1 MSRRTCLKLTWGC
14 HSTTNNPVGFLLWR
28 LVHRCISIFYHSGR
42 REHTQTFGHHALYGG
57 ICQSAPMSLYHTV
70 YLLSLLARLFQT
82 SLPYPHSTEV
92 ESPCQPN
99 ACRDTF
105 LRENTGA

>member
-1 MSRRTCLKLTWGC
+1 MHLDLFTTAVGG
-14 HSTTNNPVGFLLWR
+14 STPKR
-28 LVHRCISIFYHSGR
+28 L
-42 REHTQTFGHHALYGG
+42 G
-57 ICQSAPMSLYHTV
+57 IMPFMVAFASLPPMSLYHTV

-82 SLPYPHSTEV
+82 PLPYPHSTEV